1 MNKLLA
7 SLFAVAA
14 LSLANSAFALDAAK
28 VTEPVKAAD
37 KIAAPAAKVETTKA
51 AEPAKVE
58 EVKAAEPAKTEA
70 AAKPAK
76 KHHRKHAKKTA
87 EATPAA
93 APAADAK

>member
-14 LSLANSAFALDAAK
+14 LSLATSAFALDATK
-28 VTEPVKAAD
+28 VTEPVKAAVTKAAD
-37 KIAAPAAKVETTKA
+37 KVATPAPAATKA

-70 AAKPAK
+70 VAKPAK

-87 EATPAA
+87 EA
-93 APAADAK
+93 APAAEAK